1 MLQETGTRETRPAA
15 RELKF
20 MIPLAV
26 ADHVMAW
33 SRARLSPDPHGSG
46 RFGDEYCTTSLYFD
60 TDALD
65 VYHRRGSFGRSK
77 YRIRRYDTAP
87 VAFLE
92 RKLRTKDVLTKRR
105 TPVDLDLLRRLAAAN
120 GDPASWSGLWF
131 QQRVEARRLQPI
143 CQITYQRA
151 ARVVTTFDGPA
162 RLTVDR
168 AVVARPARAAEFL
181 PESGEGTAVLNGD
194 AIVEIKFLGQPPA
207 MFRELV
213 ETFGL
218 EPFTISKY
226 RLSIE
231 ALARAGHSPAT
242 RPAAAKASDV
252 IDA

>member
-20 MIPLAV
+20 LVPLAT
-26 ADHVMAW
+26 ADQVTAW

-46 RFGDEYCTTSLYFD
+46 QFGDEYCTTSLYFD

-65 VYHRRGSFGRSK
+65 VYHRKGSFGRSK
-77 YRIRRYDTAP
+77 YRIRRYDAAQ

-105 TPVDLDLLRRLAAAN
+105 TPVSLEALQRLGAASEA
-120 GDPASWSGLWF
+120 PATWTGRWF
-131 QQRVEARRLQPI
+131 QQRLEARRLRPT
-143 CQITYQRA
+143 CQITYQRV

-162 RLTVDR
+162 RLTVDH

-181 PESGEGTAVLNGD
+181 PESAGGTTVLNGD

-213 ETFGL
+213 ETFAL

-226 RLSIE
+226 RLSVE
-231 ALARAGHSPAT
+231 TLSRAGDAPAV
-242 RPAAAKASDV
+242 RPTVSTTSGV
-252 IDA
+252 VDA